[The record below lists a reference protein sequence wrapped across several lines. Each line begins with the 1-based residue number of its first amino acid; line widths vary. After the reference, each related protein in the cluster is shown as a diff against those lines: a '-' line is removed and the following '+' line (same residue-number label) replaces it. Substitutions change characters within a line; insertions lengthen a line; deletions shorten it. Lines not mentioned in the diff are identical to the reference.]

1 MDVKIA
7 NAVGGYLETLY
18 EVNVKLIKLCGMDV
32 MNPYEKDKRLVL
44 DIVEDIFRLFACVFH
59 KEHNKWVVDKAG
71 GLLEFCNTF
80 VFLKKDFS
88 HFLQVNYD
96 FLDSL
101 KRIRNKYEHRMHDVK
116 IVGEGN
122 GSISL
127 FDFDFDIKG
136 EKITVS
142 AKDLIDLLIQLNC
155 IYSKVQKDVLF
166 YAQEQNITEYPYYNR
181 LSRFDFNDFTKIY
194 ADVNLRLIG
203 QLMHKF

>member
-1 MDVKIA
+1 
-7 NAVGGYLETLY
+7 
-18 EVNVKLIKLCGMDV
+18 
-32 MNPYEKDKRLVL
+32 
-44 DIVEDIFRLFACVFH
+44 
-59 KEHNKWVVDKAG
+59 
-71 GLLEFCNTF
+71 
-80 VFLKKDFS
+80 
-88 HFLQVNYD
+88 
-96 FLDSL
+96 
-101 KRIRNKYEHRMHDVK
+101 MHDVK

-127 FDFDFDIKG
+127 FDFDIKG